1 MEYMPI
7 GVFINCAAVFLG
19 GLVGASVG
27 GAIPE
32 RVRTTLSLIFGVA
45 SMAMGIAYIVKMAVL
60 PAVIF
65 SVILGTAIGELV
77 FLEQGIATGIGKLK
91 GPLSKFFNTEGKGG
105 MTGGEFMDKFIAI
118 VVLFCAS
125 GTGIFGALESGM
137 TGDHTTLITKS
148 ILDFFTAMIFA
159 INLGYMV
166 SLIFVPQLIFFLLL
180 FFSAGFII
188 PLTTPQLLG
197 DFTAT
202 GGILMLA
209 TGLRISGIKSFP
221 IANMLPAMALIMPIS
236 SLWVN
241 VIVPMLK

>member
-1 MEYMPI
+1 MENMPL
-7 GVFINCAAVFLG
+7 GVIINCAAVFFG
-19 GLVGASVG
+19 GLVGASIG

-45 SMAMGIAYIVKMAVL
+45 SMSMGIAYIVKMNVL

-65 SVILGTAIGELV
+65 SVIVGTAIGELI
-77 FLEQGIATGIGKLK
+77 FLEKGIATGVGKSK
-91 GPLSKFFNTEGKGG
+91 GPLSKIFNTEGKGG
-105 MTGGEFMDKFIAI
+105 MTGDEFMDKFIAI

-159 INLGYMV
+159 ISLGYMV
-166 SLIFVPQLIFFLLL
+166 ALICIPQFIFFMLL
-180 FFSAGFII
+180 FMSAGVIV
-188 PLTTPQLLG
+188 PMTTPQLLG

-221 IANMLPAMALIMPIS
+221 IANMLPAMILVMPVS
-236 SLWVN
+236 YAWVN
-241 VIVPMLK
+241 IIVPMLK